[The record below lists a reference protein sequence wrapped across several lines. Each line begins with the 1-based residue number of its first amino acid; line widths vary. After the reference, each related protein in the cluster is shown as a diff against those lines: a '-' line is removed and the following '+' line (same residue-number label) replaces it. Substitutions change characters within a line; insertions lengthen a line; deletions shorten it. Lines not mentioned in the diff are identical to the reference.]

1 MDDVRERARIKREMA
16 AHIRQIIPGLSAKE
30 DRELLEK
37 QVKTLE
43 AEAIELERQA
53 ASAVK
58 PPAVSITV
66 LPPQVQPAPAP
77 PVQAPPPPRVQVAPP
92 PETTPPAARK
102 RKAKAKPSSPAAP
115 GKPKTRRR

>member
-53 ASAVK
+53 ASAGT
-58 PPAVSITV
+58 PPAVSTMV
-66 LPPQVQPAPAP
+66 PPPVPPAPAP
-77 PVQAPPPPRVQVAPP
+77 PVQAVPPPRGQVAPL
-92 PETTPPAARK
+92 PEAKPPAAK
-102 RKAKAKPSSPAAP
+102 TRKARAKPSSPAAP